1 MLYLTSIMTCIILL
15 SFKCLNT
22 ISSSNIL
29 IRHILRG
36 YCTRSNRRG
45 VCHSTSINPMN
56 KFITRSNVLG
66 KFLWL
71 NMEEDT
77 NITSAYSY
85 LISSFLQPN
94 FKDNYISR
102 CFSFWF
108 MILVNITNNKELKR
122 YAKTKSKLYAEL
134 SDVIKK
140 TIECISFKIY

>member
-1 MLYLTSIMTCIILL
+1 MYNFVIFKTSQHDIIKQYINKTH
-15 SFKCLNT
+15 FA
-22 ISSSNIL
+22 
-29 IRHILRG
+29 G

-94 FKDNYISR
+94 FKDNHISR

-108 MILVNITNNKELKR
+108 MILVNITNNKD
-122 YAKTKSKLYAEL
+122 TKKLR
-134 SDVIKK
+134 
-140 TIECISFKIY
+140 